1 MFALLILWVLLPYK
15 PFVAGIFAGGLVGF
29 HHVVHIAHRLKRAGD
44 QVVAGSTPRGTG
56 MIYRILSLM
65 VPLLIGM
72 RHPEWIHPGS
82 VLLGLPIG
90 YVVVIAVEISQLRAE
105 RKGGNADWN

>member
-15 PFVAGIFAGGLVGF
+15 PFIAGIFAGGLVGF
-29 HHVVHIAHRLKRAGD
+29 HHVVHIAHRLNIAGEKILA
-44 QVVAGSTPRGTG
+44 VSTPRGTG
-56 MIYRILSLM
+56 MLYRILSLM